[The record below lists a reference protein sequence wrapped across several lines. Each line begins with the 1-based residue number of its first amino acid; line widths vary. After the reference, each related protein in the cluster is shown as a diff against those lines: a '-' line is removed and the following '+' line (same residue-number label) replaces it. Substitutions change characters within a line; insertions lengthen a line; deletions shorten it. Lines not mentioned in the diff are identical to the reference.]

1 MKTCISIIYP
11 VFYPVLKNKN
21 RNIDEWRKRSWYD
34 ENDKITLNFE
44 TSNILFYVYS
54 VTNIYKNN
62 FRKHINQFL
71 LDIVF
76 KLYVK
81 SRRKI

>member
-44 TSNILFYVYS
+44 TSNILRLFCYEY
-54 VTNIYKNN
+54 
-62 FRKHINQFL
+62 L
-71 LDIVF
+71 
-76 KLYVK
+76 
-81 SRRKI
+81 